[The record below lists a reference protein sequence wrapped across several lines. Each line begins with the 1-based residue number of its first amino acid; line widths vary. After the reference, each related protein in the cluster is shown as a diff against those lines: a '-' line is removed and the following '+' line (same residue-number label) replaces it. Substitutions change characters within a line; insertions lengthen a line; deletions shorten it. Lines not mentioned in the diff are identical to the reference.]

1 MPRKSASETASATTS
16 KPPKAPATK
25 PAPTHDE
32 IALRAY
38 HIYLQRN
45 GAPGNPFDDWKRAE
59 HELLAE
65 AAAKPKSR
73 TRKSKVVPFAA

>member
-1 MPRKSASETASATTS
+1 MPRKSASESVANTTARAR
-16 KPPKAPATK
+16 KAPAAK

-38 HIYLQRN
+38 HLYLKRQ
-45 GAPGNPFDDWKRAE
+45 GAPGNPFEDWKQAE
-59 HELLAE
+59 RELLAE

>member
-1 MPRKSASETASATTS
+1 MPRKSASETAANTTV
-16 KPPKAPATK
+16 KARKAPAGK

-38 HIYLQRN
+38 HIYLERR
-45 GAPGNPFDDWKRAE
+45 GAPGNPFEDWKQAE
-59 HELLAE
+59 QELLAE
-65 AAAKPKSR
+65 AAAMPKSR

>member
-1 MPRKSASETASATTS
+1 MPRKTASETASTTLP
-16 KPPKAPATK
+16 KPRKALATK
-25 PAPTHDE
+25 SGPSHDQ

-45 GAPGNPFDDWKRAE
+45 GAPGNPFEDWKQAE

-65 AAAKPKSR
+65 AATKPKSR
-73 TRKSKVVPFAA
+73 AGKSKVITFAA

>member
-1 MPRKSASETASATTS
+1 MPRKSASETSSSAMTKDRKS
-16 KPPKAPATK
+16 PAVR
-25 PAPTHDE
+25 PAPTHDQ

-45 GAPGNPFDDWKRAE
+45 GAPGNPFDDWKQAE
-59 HELLAE
+59 QELLAK
-65 AAAKPKSR
+65 AAAKPKPR

>member
-1 MPRKSASETASATTS
+1 MPRKTASETAAYTTT
-16 KPPKAPATK
+16 KARKAPPAK

-38 HIYLQRN
+38 HLYLERQ
-45 GAPGNPFDDWKRAE
+45 GAPGNPFEDWKQAE
-59 HELLAE
+59 QELLAE

>member
-1 MPRKSASETASATTS
+1 MPRKSASETASSATPKS
-16 KPPKAPATK
+16 RKSSAPKPT
-25 PAPTHDE
+25 PTHDQ

-45 GAPGNPFDDWKRAE
+45 GAPGNPFDDWKQAE
-59 HELLAE
+59 YELLAE

-73 TRKSKVVPFAA
+73 ARTSKVITFAA

>member
-1 MPRKSASETASATTS
+1 MPRKTASETAANTTS
-16 KPPKAPATK
+16 RARKAPAAK

-38 HIYLQRN
+38 HIYLERH
-45 GAPGNPFDDWKRAE
+45 GAPGNPFEDWKQAE
-59 HELLAE
+59 QELLAE
-65 AAAKPKSR
+65 GAVKPKSR